1 MKSIKLL
8 FFPSCISYTTHAQK
22 NIVLDKVSVY
32 LETYAYSSIIK
43 MKDALEKNYDKNSSS
58 QYDINYLTVLANIDT
73 ISINHSVVKRRNRN
87 NFTSLRI
94 FQNTF

>member
-1 MKSIKLL
+1 
-8 FFPSCISYTTHAQK
+8 
-22 NIVLDKVSVY
+22 
-32 LETYAYSSIIK
+32 